1 MAIAAGTRLGPYEI
15 VAPLGAGGMGEVYK
29 ARDTRLDRLV
39 AIKIL
44 PAALAADPQ
53 LRDRFEREAKAV
65 AAISH
70 PNILALHDVGH
81 AGDVTF
87 AVMELLDGET
97 LRDRLKAAVPNGLP
111 VRKAIDYALQVARGL
126 AAAHEKGIV
135 HRDLKPENI
144 LITSDGRAKILD
156 FGLAKQRVDGA
167 PLATMTPTCAGGTTP
182 GTILGTIGYMAPE
195 QVRGLDVDHRAD
207 IFAFGAV
214 VYEMVAGRSA
224 FQRDTTADTISA
236 ILHNEPRE
244 LTELDPSLPPALDRI
259 VRRCLEKSAAER
271 FHSAHDV
278 AFALE
283 MASGDRGSSSIM
295 TSPNAGIAV
304 ASKRWRL
311 LAASAALIVLGAV
324 VGGGIALSIRRDG
337 TAPQRF
343 HLAVLPPAKVAVVDA
358 LALSPDGKSVA
369 FVGVDENAV
378 AHLWIRRFAEQ
389 EARALPDS
397 DAAAFPFWSPDG
409 KSLAFFAQG
418 RLKRIELAG
427 GPSRVLASVAAPR
440 GGTWNNDG
448 VIVFAPNSGDGLY
461 RVSAEGGPV
470 TRLTTLDTGRRE
482 VSHRWPM
489 FLPDGRH
496 IIFVNRSPN
505 PDERLAIYVTSL
517 DAPDAQH
524 MRKLA
529 GSDSP
534 ATYSNGRLFY
544 VRGTTVFAQPFDLSR
559 LLFSGEMTAVLEHVM
574 VDHDMDGLVAF
585 SVVGDVIAARTAE
598 NAGSQ
603 LMWFDRSGRALN
615 AIGPMGAGDP
625 EISPDG
631 RFVGFDLSE
640 AGNAGAKKGLWTAD
654 LDRGTMTRLGPT
666 SPNDVMPTWS
676 PDGKRIMFSSD
687 RSGSFDLYEKAIGP
701 APEREVLR
709 SNLWKYPESW
719 SPDGRTLLFS
729 QLDPKSRTDLW
740 LLPLDAGRPT
750 LFLGTDAEE
759 TQGRFSPDGRFVAY
773 VSTESGRAEVYVR
786 TYPASD
792 AQWQISIDGGANPL
806 WRRDGREIFFL
817 SPDNRVMSA
826 VVRDHTATFD
836 AAVPTALFRVQTIRR
851 DVGGVLG
858 GDRYYAVTERGDRFL
873 INQVTSDVRASAIT
887 VSLEGRK

>member
-1 MAIAAGTRLGPYEI
+1 MPVAAGTRLGPYEI

-39 AIKIL
+39 AVKIL

-97 LRDRLKAAVPNGLP
+97 LRDRLKAAAPHGLP
-111 VRKAIDYALQVARGL
+111 VRKTIDYALQIARGL

-156 FGLAKQRVDGA
+156 FGLAKQRLDRA
-167 PLATMTPTCAGGTTP
+167 ALATMTPTFAGGTTP
-182 GTILGTIGYMAPE
+182 GTILGTVGYMAPE

-214 VYEMVAGRSA
+214 VYEMAAGRSA

-283 MASGDRGSSSIM
+283 MASGDRGSSSIT
-295 TSPNAGIAV
+295 TSPTAGTAV
-304 ASKRWRL
+304 TSKRWRL

-337 TAPQRF
+337 AAPQRF

-358 LALSPDGKSVA
+358 LALSPDGQSVA

-378 AHLWIRRFAEQ
+378 AHLWIRRFAER

-448 VIVFAPNSGDGLY
+448 IIVFAPNSGDGLY
-461 RVSAEGGPV
+461 RVSAEGGPA

-482 VSHRWPM
+482 VSHRWPV
-489 FLPDGRH
+489 FLPD
-496 IIFVNRSPN
+496 
-505 PDERLAIYVTSL
+505 DERCRPRPYRDVCRSG
-517 DAPDAQH
+517 P
-524 MRKLA
+524 
-529 GSDSP
+529 DSP
-534 ATYSNGRLFY
+534 FPGANDPQRCW
-544 VRGTTVFAQPFDLSR
+544 R
-559 LLFSGEMTAVLEHVM
+559 
-574 VDHDMDGLVAF
+574 
-585 SVVGDVIAARTAE
+585 
-598 NAGSQ
+598 
-603 LMWFDRSGRALN
+603 RSG
-615 AIGPMGAGDP
+615 
-625 EISPDG
+625 
-631 RFVGFDLSE
+631 
-640 AGNAGAKKGLWTAD
+640 W
-654 LDRGTMTRLGPT
+654 
-666 SPNDVMPTWS
+666 
-676 PDGKRIMFSSD
+676 
-687 RSGSFDLYEKAIGP
+687 
-701 APEREVLR
+701 
-709 SNLWKYPESW
+709 
-719 SPDGRTLLFS
+719 
-729 QLDPKSRTDLW
+729 
-740 LLPLDAGRPT
+740 
-750 LFLGTDAEE
+750 
-759 TQGRFSPDGRFVAY
+759 
-773 VSTESGRAEVYVR
+773 
-786 TYPASD
+786 
-792 AQWQISIDGGANPL
+792 
-806 WRRDGREIFFL
+806 
-817 SPDNRVMSA
+817 
-826 VVRDHTATFD
+826 
-836 AAVPTALFRVQTIRR
+836 
-851 DVGGVLG
+851 
-858 GDRYYAVTERGDRFL
+858 
-873 INQVTSDVRASAIT
+873 
-887 VSLEGRK
+887 